1 MDFISINFYVFLCAV
16 VCIYYIF
23 PRKARWVVLL
33 CGSLLFYYLA
43 SGATIWIFLGM
54 IALSYACALLNEK
67 LQTGTRKW
75 IRRAV
80 LAGSLLVTAA
90 PLTISK
96 GRELFVASFLHQNA
110 DNWIIPLGLSF
121 FTLQMLAY
129 LVDVYQGKCK
139 AQRNPFKYALFVS
152 FFPQILQGP
161 IPRYEQLQEQLCEGH
176 AFDEKEFSKG
186 LQLIIWG
193 FFLKLMIADKA
204 AVIVDTVFANYS
216 MYRGCYILVAGI
228 LYSIQLYADFLACVS
243 IAKGVAELFGVKLA
257 DNFRHPYM
265 ATSIKDFWGRWHIS
279 LSSWLRDYIYI
290 PLGGSRKG
298 KIRKYFNLAVTFLM
312 SGFWH
317 GAGIRYIFWGCMH
330 ATYYIAGD
338 VTKKYKDRIYTLLGM
353 PEGCAARRWI
363 QRIGT
368 FFWVML
374 AWIIFRARSLK
385 EGIVIIDCMF
395 RTYNPWIFFDDSLFK
410 LGLEWK
416 ECFVLAAS
424 ILLLMKV
431 SMMQEKMCIRDKI
444 LQQPLLIRWI
454 LYIATIIVIYV
465 FGTYGFGFNAQDFIY
480 GGF

>member
-1 MDFISINFYVFLCAV
+1 MDFVSIGFYLFLAV
-16 VCIYYIF
+16 VVCLYYIF
-23 PRKARWVVLL
+23 PLKCRWLILL
-33 CGSLLFYYLA
+33 GSSLIFYYLA
-43 SGATIWIFLGM
+43 AGGMLWVLLGM
-54 IALSYACALLNEK
+54 IALTYGFALLNEK
-67 LQTGTRKW
+67 MSSVKQRWL
-75 IRRAV
+75 RRTV
-80 LAGSLLVTAA
+80 FSFSLITTLSLLV
-90 PLTISK
+90 LSK
-96 GRELFVASFLHQNA
+96 IREIILATFLHQSVNT
-110 DNWIIPLGLSF
+110 WILPLGLSF
-121 FTLQMLAY
+121 FTMQLVAY
-129 LVDVYQGKCK
+129 LADVYQGKCK
-139 AQRNPFKYALFVS
+139 AQRNPFKFALFVS

-204 AVIVDTVFANYS
+204 SIIVDAVFDNYS
-216 MYRGCYILVAGI
+216 MYRGCYVLVAGI

-243 IAKGVAELFGVKLA
+243 IAQGVAGLFGVKLA

-290 PLGGSRKG
+290 PLGGNRKG

-385 EGIVIIDCMF
+385 EGIVIVDCMF

-416 ECFVLAAS
+416 ECVVLAAS